1 MTSVVNNIS
10 FAILMQD
17 TLTKQIIESGD
28 EEAFEAI
35 LYSDWGVDTQEPWE
49 ILSCEHRP
57 DPNKPSTFN
66 GPIVLGVERTDRQYL
81 KHGCRMKNPSLEA
94 QVAAKGDIGF
104 QMEIERMSKRSLN
117 SIERKYDSSKDYK
130 EK

>member
-1 MTSVVNNIS
+1 MTHVVNNIS

-17 TLTKQIIESGD
+17 PLTKQIIESGN

-35 LYSDWGVDTQEPWE
+35 LYSDWGVDTNEPWE
-49 ILSCEHRP
+49 IFCCEHRP
-57 DPNKPSTFN
+57 NTNDPYTFN
-66 GPIVLGVERTDRQYL
+66 GPLVLAVERTDPLYL
-81 KHGCRMKNPSLEA
+81 KHGCRMKKPSFEA

-104 QMEIERMSKRSLN
+104 QMEIERMQKQGIGSV
-117 SIERKYDSSKDYK
+117 ERKYDSSKERK

>member
-1 MTSVVNNIS
+1 MTHVVNNIS

-17 TLTKQIIESGD
+17 PLTKQIIESGN

-35 LYSDWGVDTQEPWE
+35 LYCDWGVDTNEPWE
-49 ILSCEHRP
+49 IFNCEHRP
-57 DPNKPSTFN
+57 DPNKPYKFN
-66 GPIVLGVERTDRQYL
+66 GPMVLAVERTDPLYL
-81 KHGCRMKNPSLEA
+81 KHGCRMKNPSLDA

-117 SIERKYDSSKDYK
+117 SIERKYDSSKEYK

>member
-1 MTSVVNNIS
+1 MTHVVNNIS

-17 TLTKQIIESGD
+17 PDTKQIIESGD

-35 LYSDWGVDTQEPWE
+35 LYLDWGVDTQEPWE
-49 ILSCEHRP
+49 IFCGEHRP
-57 DPNKPSTFN
+57 DPSNPYTFN
-66 GPIVLGVERTDRQYL
+66 GPVVLAVERTDPLYL
-81 KHGCRMKNPSLEA
+81 KHGCRMKKPTLEA

-117 SIERKYDSSKDYK
+117 SVERKYDSSKERK